1 MNLCLLFA
9 PCVSLCDAFVSLK
22 KISPSSIIHSTIR
35 LGLRSIKHV
44 LHGPHIFY
52 KCLHK
57 ITLGIKVPVW
67 HDSVSCC
74 DSIAWTT
81 LLPSTTSTTV
91 MCFIGMCFSY
101 YSCGHRFT
109 HHGHEL
115 FFFFHNSTI
124 IKNEWGCT
132 CIFERACIF
141 LTLWV
146 LERIQNKSKLVHSVL
161 VFKRH
166 IRWWWWFHPEKRT
179 IQRNHWPQITMT
191 FKCVLDPK
199 SIFCYR

>member
-1 MNLCLLFA
+1 MTWQCKLLC
-9 PCVSLCDAFVSLK
+9 
-22 KISPSSIIHSTIR
+22 
-35 LGLRSIKHV
+35 
-44 LHGPHIFY
+44 
-52 KCLHK
+52 
-57 ITLGIKVPVW
+57 
-67 HDSVSCC
+67 SCC

-115 FFFFHNSTI
+115 FFFHNSTI

-161 VFKRH
+161 VFKQHVR
-166 IRWWWWFHPEKRT
+166 WWFHPGKRT

-191 FKCVLDPK
+191 FKCVLDLK